1 MNAHLP
7 IPRHPASSMELIT
20 HGSCPR
26 EFSFCNGAQPTRE
39 RPKKHELPFFGGE
52 QNANVTYPI
61 PACVTRRHLRLSPHP
76 KGARTKHGQRE
87 NRHGRPELFRVHDGE
102 GLGQGRRRGDA
113 PRGDKAGKRQDPF
126 VRGRSDTDIYL
137 RTSRE
142 RKNRNALDEADGVTG
157 TGCRLVQGEE
167 CLLPFMIRRLSQE
180 TRFPSAITTF
190 WSSQPKEWAGII
202 FTEDMTKQKISPKLR
217 DQSLRGIYR
226 LGSSCD
232 HLPLVGPSK
241 RCRERRQCMC
251 TPPHVGDSRNR
262 LEPVVISENHGEIHV
277 LFNSSG
283 KRRKE
288 KKRRGTFWRTIR
300 RSHVTPEVEISGMWI
315 SRVWASRFGVSSVGV
330 SCRHRRLHFYLL
342 RLIYLDPE
350 HLIHLDPVHPLR
362 MLRSDSACPIRP
374 ASVRLVRL
382 TPAHLVLL

>member
-1 MNAHLP
+1 M
-7 IPRHPASSMELIT
+7 T
-20 HGSCPR
+20 
-26 EFSFCNGAQPTRE
+26 
-39 RPKKHELPFFGGE
+39 
-52 QNANVTYPI
+52 V
-61 PACVTRRHLRLSPHP
+61 
-76 KGARTKHGQRE
+76 
-87 NRHGRPELFRVHDGE
+87 
-102 GLGQGRRRGDA
+102 RGDE
-113 PRGDKAGKRQDPF
+113 AGKRQDPF

-288 KKRRGTFWRTIR
+288 KNGGELSGEPSGDHMSHLRWRFRGCGFR
-300 RSHVTPEVEISGMWI
+300 G
-315 SRVWASRFGVSSVGV
+315 FG
-330 SCRHRRLHFYLL
+330 L
-342 RLIYLDPE
+342 RG
-350 HLIHLDPVHPLR
+350 
-362 MLRSDSACPIRP
+362 SAFP
-374 ASVRLVRL
+374 ASAFLVVIVVFIFIFS
-382 TPAHLVLL
+382 A